1 MAVEIRDAAR
11 NSIGSR
17 MPAKSLELKHTIQ
30 LIQVL
35 DAEIEEI
42 EDIYEIGPVNITGSI
57 NRLHHETYQF
67 VYRIQVK
74 LVLQCAL
81 TLDPVE
87 YVFDEEYDEIYST
100 TENDE
105 YILIEKN
112 TIDTYQMAWSN
123 IIIDK
128 PINVTRP
135 DAYEVLKER
144 GISLDDD
151 YEEDEDDYVISY
163 SDGRINEEED

>member
-1 MAVEIRDAAR
+1 MDL
-11 NSIGSR
+11 S
-17 MPAKSLELKHTIQ
+17 K
-30 LIQVL
+30 
-35 DAEIEEI
+35 EIEDI

-57 NRLHHETYQF
+57 NRLDDETYQF
-67 VYRIQVK
+67 TYKLSVK

-87 YVFDEEYDEIYST
+87 YLFEEDYDEIYST
-100 TENDE
+100 QESDD

-135 DAYEVLKER
+135 DAYEVLKSR
-144 GISLDDD
+144 GISL
-151 YEEDEDDYVISY
+151 EEEFELDEDDYVISY
-163 SDGRINEEED
+163 SDGRIEEEEN

>member
-1 MAVEIRDAAR
+1 M
-11 NSIGSR
+11 
-17 MPAKSLELKHTIQ
+17 KWSLQQLLKINKFPYFFEET
-30 LIQVL
+30 L
-35 DAEIEEI
+35 DLSAEIEEI

-57 NRLHHETYQF
+57 NRLDHETYQF
-67 VYRIQVK
+67 TYRIQVK

-112 TIDTYQMAWSN
+112 TIDTHQMVWSN

-144 GISLDDD
+144 GISLEEEI
-151 YEEDEDDYVISY
+151 EEDDDDYVISY
-163 SDGRINEEED
+163 SDGRQQEDEEN

>member
-1 MAVEIRDAAR
+1 M
-11 NSIGSR
+11 
-17 MPAKSLELKHTIQ
+17 KWSLQQLLKIQ
-30 LIQVL
+30 KFPYYFEETMDLSE
-35 DAEIEEI
+35 EIEEI

-57 NRLHHETYQF
+57 NRLDDETYQF

-87 YVFDEEYDEIYST
+87 YLFDEEYDEIYST
-100 TENDE
+100 TEDDE

-112 TIDTYQMAWSN
+112 TIDTRQMVWSN

-128 PINVTRP
+128 PINITRP
-135 DAYEVLKER
+135 DAYEVLKSR
-144 GISLDDD
+144 GISLEDEF
-151 YEEDEDDYVISY
+151 EEDDDDYVISY
-163 SDGRINEEED
+163 SDGRQHEEED

>member
-1 MAVEIRDAAR
+1 M
-11 NSIGSR
+11 
-17 MPAKSLELKHTIQ
+17 KWSLQQLLKIQ
-30 LIQVL
+30 KFPYSFEETL
-35 DAEIEEI
+35 DLSAEIEEI

-57 NRLHHETYQF
+57 NRLDHETYQF

-135 DAYEVLKER
+135 DAYEVLKQR
-144 GISLDDD
+144 GISLEEEF
-151 YEEDEDDYVISY
+151 EEDDDDYVISY
-163 SDGRINEEED
+163 SDGRLQEEN

>member
-1 MAVEIRDAAR
+1 M
-11 NSIGSR
+11 
-17 MPAKSLELKHTIQ
+17 KWSLQQLLKINKFPHYFEET
-30 LIQVL
+30 L
-35 DAEIEEI
+35 DLSKGIEDI

-57 NRLHHETYQF
+57 NRLDDETYQF
-67 VYRIQVK
+67 TYKLSVK

-87 YVFDEEYDEIYST
+87 YLFEEDYDEIYST
-100 TENDE
+100 QESDD

-135 DAYEVLKER
+135 DAYEVLKSR
-144 GISLDDD
+144 GISL
-151 YEEDEDDYVISY
+151 EEEFELDADDYVISY
-163 SDGRINEEED
+163 SDGRIEEEEN

>member
-1 MAVEIRDAAR
+1 M
-11 NSIGSR
+11 
-17 MPAKSLELKHTIQ
+17 KWSLQQLLKIQ
-30 LIQVL
+30 KFPYSFEETL
-35 DAEIEEI
+35 DLSAEIEEI

-57 NRLHHETYQF
+57 NRLDHETYQF

-135 DAYEVLKER
+135 DAYEVLKQR
-144 GISLDDD
+144 GISLEEEF
-151 YEEDEDDYVISY
+151 EEDDDDYVISY
-163 SDGRINEEED
+163 SDGRQQEEEN

>member
-1 MAVEIRDAAR
+1 M
-11 NSIGSR
+11 
-17 MPAKSLELKHTIQ
+17 KWSLQQLLKINKFPHHFEET
-30 LIQVL
+30 L
-35 DAEIEEI
+35 DLSKEI
-42 EDIYEIGPVNITGSI
+42 EDIEDIYGIGPVNITGSI
-57 NRLHHETYQF
+57 NRLDDETYQF
-67 VYRIQVK
+67 TYKLSVK

-87 YVFDEEYDEIYST
+87 YLFEEDYDEIYST
-100 TENDE
+100 QESDD

-135 DAYEVLKER
+135 DAYEVLKSR
-144 GISLDDD
+144 GISL
-151 YEEDEDDYVISY
+151 EEEFELDEDDYVISY
-163 SDGRINEEED
+163 SDGRIEEEEN

>member
-1 MAVEIRDAAR
+1 M
-11 NSIGSR
+11 
-17 MPAKSLELKHTIQ
+17 KWSLQQLLKIQ
-30 LIQVL
+30 KFPYSFEETL
-35 DAEIEEI
+35 DLSAEIEEI

-57 NRLHHETYQF
+57 NRLDHETYQF

-100 TENDE
+100 TESDD

-135 DAYEVLKER
+135 DAYEVLKQR
-144 GISLDDD
+144 GISL
-151 YEEDEDDYVISY
+151 EEEFELDADDYVISY
-163 SDGRINEEED
+163 SDGRIEEEEN

>member
-1 MAVEIRDAAR
+1 M
-11 NSIGSR
+11 
-17 MPAKSLELKHTIQ
+17 KWSLQQLLKINKFPYFFEET
-30 LIQVL
+30 L
-35 DAEIEEI
+35 DLSAEIEGI

-57 NRLHHETYQF
+57 NRLDDETYQF
-67 VYRIQVK
+67 TYKLSVK

-87 YVFDEEYDEIYST
+87 YLFEEDYDEIYST
-100 TENDE
+100 QESDD

-135 DAYEVLKER
+135 DAYEVLKSR
-144 GISLDDD
+144 GISL
-151 YEEDEDDYVISY
+151 EEEFELDADDYVISY
-163 SDGRINEEED
+163 SDGRIEEEEN

>member
-1 MAVEIRDAAR
+1 M
-11 NSIGSR
+11 
-17 MPAKSLELKHTIQ
+17 KWSLQQLLKIQ
-30 LIQVL
+30 KFPYNFEETL
-35 DAEIEEI
+35 DLSAEIEEI

-57 NRLHHETYQF
+57 NRLDHETYQF

-135 DAYEVLKER
+135 DAYEVLKQR
-144 GISLDDD
+144 GISLEEEF
-151 YEEDEDDYVISY
+151 EEDDDDYVISY
-163 SDGRINEEED
+163 SDGRQQEEEN

>member
-1 MAVEIRDAAR
+1 M
-11 NSIGSR
+11 
-17 MPAKSLELKHTIQ
+17 KWSLQQLLKIQ
-30 LIQVL
+30 KFPYSFEETL
-35 DAEIEEI
+35 DLSAEIEEI

-57 NRLHHETYQF
+57 NRLEHETYQF
-67 VYRIQVK
+67 IYRIQVK

-135 DAYEVLKER
+135 DAYEVLKQR
-144 GISLDDD
+144 GISLEEEF
-151 YEEDEDDYVISY
+151 EEDDDDYVISY
-163 SDGRINEEED
+163 SDGRQQEEEN

>member
-1 MAVEIRDAAR
+1 M
-11 NSIGSR
+11 
-17 MPAKSLELKHTIQ
+17 KWSLQQLLKINKFPHYFEET
-30 LIQVL
+30 L
-35 DAEIEEI
+35 DLSKEIEDI

-57 NRLHHETYQF
+57 NRLDHETYQF

-87 YVFDEEYDEIYST
+87 YLFEEDYDEIYST
-100 TENDE
+100 QESDD

-135 DAYEVLKER
+135 DAYEVLKSR
-144 GISLDDD
+144 GISL
-151 YEEDEDDYVISY
+151 EEEFELDADDYVISY
-163 SDGRINEEED
+163 SDGRIEEEEN

>member
-1 MAVEIRDAAR
+1 M
-11 NSIGSR
+11 
-17 MPAKSLELKHTIQ
+17 KWSLQQLLKIQ
-30 LIQVL
+30 KFPYSFEETL
-35 DAEIEEI
+35 DLSAEIEEI

-57 NRLHHETYQF
+57 NRLDHETYQF
-67 VYRIQVK
+67 IYRIQVK

-135 DAYEVLKER
+135 DAYEVLKQR
-144 GISLDDD
+144 GISLEEEF
-151 YEEDEDDYVISY
+151 EEDDDDYVISY
-163 SDGRINEEED
+163 SDGRQQEEEN

>member
-1 MAVEIRDAAR
+1 M
-11 NSIGSR
+11 
-17 MPAKSLELKHTIQ
+17 KWSLQQLLKIQ
-30 LIQVL
+30 KFPYSFEETL
-35 DAEIEEI
+35 DLSAEIEEI

-57 NRLHHETYQF
+57 NRLDHETYQF

-135 DAYEVLKER
+135 DAYKVLKQR
-144 GISLDDD
+144 GISL
-151 YEEDEDDYVISY
+151 EEEFELDADDYVISY
-163 SDGRINEEED
+163 SDGRIEEEEN

>member
-1 MAVEIRDAAR
+1 M
-11 NSIGSR
+11 
-17 MPAKSLELKHTIQ
+17 KWSLQQLLKIQ
-30 LIQVL
+30 KFPYSFEETL
-35 DAEIEEI
+35 DLSAEIEEI

-57 NRLHHETYQF
+57 NRLDHETYQF

-135 DAYEVLKER
+135 DAYEVLKQR
-144 GISLDDD
+144 GISL
-151 YEEDEDDYVISY
+151 E
-163 SDGRINEEED
+163 

>member
-1 MAVEIRDAAR
+1 M
-11 NSIGSR
+11 
-17 MPAKSLELKHTIQ
+17 KWSLQQLLKIQ
-30 LIQVL
+30 KFPYRFEETL
-35 DAEIEEI
+35 DLSAEIEEI

-57 NRLHHETYQF
+57 NRLDHETYQF

-135 DAYEVLKER
+135 DAYEVLKQR
-144 GISLDDD
+144 GISLEEEF
-151 YEEDEDDYVISY
+151 EEDDDDYVISY
-163 SDGRINEEED
+163 SDGRQQEEEN

>member
-1 MAVEIRDAAR
+1 M
-11 NSIGSR
+11 
-17 MPAKSLELKHTIQ
+17 KWSLQQLLKIQ
-30 LIQVL
+30 KFPYSFEETL
-35 DAEIEEI
+35 DLSAEIEEI

-57 NRLHHETYQF
+57 NRLDHETYQF

-112 TIDTYQMAWSN
+112 TIDTRQMVWSN

-128 PINVTRP
+128 PINITRP
-135 DAYEVLKER
+135 DAYEVLKSR
-144 GISLDDD
+144 GISLEDEF
-151 YEEDEDDYVISY
+151 EEDDDDYVISY
-163 SDGRINEEED
+163 SDGRQQEEEN

>member
-1 MAVEIRDAAR
+1 MDLSE
-11 NSIGSR
+11 
-17 MPAKSLELKHTIQ
+17 
-30 LIQVL
+30 
-35 DAEIEEI
+35 EIEEI

-57 NRLHHETYQF
+57 NRLDDETYQF
-67 VYRIQVK
+67 IYRIQVK

-87 YVFDEEYDEIYST
+87 YLFDEEYDEIYST

-135 DAYEVLKER
+135 DA
-144 GISLDDD
+144 
-151 YEEDEDDYVISY
+151 
-163 SDGRINEEED
+163 